1 MLIAFCGDTHGHIHK
16 MYQKLLN
23 WEARTGLELDAVVQ
37 VGDFGIFNQ
46 VGDFSEYWKGQL
58 RAPIPTYVIVGNHE
72 DYSLINQWLQEPDKM
87 PDLYL
92 IPDGGIVTLN
102 KNGTDEEQVSIA
114 GVWGNY
120 SPRSWEDPERVH
132 FNRKTNA
139 SPRIAAHID
148 RDAVERLLKIQ
159 STVDVLV
166 THDSAQRTLPTK
178 FLLAM
183 EPLIQKLLG
192 LEKNEQPGGCPGF
205 DQLLLHFKPKRYF
218 FGHLHYGSHHISETT
233 KSICLQAIDY
243 AKHEEWF
250 CVVQFPEE
258 N

>member
-1 MLIAFCGDTHGHIHK
+1 MLIAFCGDTHGRIHD

-23 WEARTGLELDAVVQ
+23 WEARTGLELDYVVQ
-37 VGDFGIFNQ
+37 VGDFGIFTQ
-46 VGDFSEYWKGQL
+46 VGDFHEYWEGQA
-58 RAPIPTYVIVGNHE
+58 RAPIPTCVIAGNHE
-72 DYSLINQWLQEPDKM
+72 DYGLINQWQRELSRM
-87 PDLYL
+87 PNLCL
-92 IPDGGIVTLN
+92 IPDGSVTQLH
-102 KNGTDEEQVSIA
+102 KA
-114 GVWGNY
+114 GEKFSMAAVWGNY
-120 SPRSWEDPERVH
+120 SPISWEDPERVH

-148 RDAVERLLKIQ
+148 RDAVERLLKMQ
-159 STVDVLV
+159 GTVDVLI
-166 THDSAQRTLPTK
+166 THDSAQQTLPAE
-178 FLLAM
+178 FRR
-183 EPLIQKLLG
+183 PIDPVVQKLLG